1 MFTYDNGTSWSSYV
15 DTNFMPIFFNANLT
29 IMFPDDADRKV
40 AQDVCYKVNETD
52 PDPTQRRLC
61 YFDLKAT
68 GQTSLALGTSNAK
81 AEVDNTQTALGN
93 YYFFYHT
100 LQEYDLFCIY
110 NVQWWRK
117 WMTNV
122 TKSNI

>member
-1 MFTYDNGTSWSSYV
+1 MCYMFFFFTFLGQNNENNSLFTYDNGTSWSSYV

-93 YYFFYHT
+93 YYFFLSY
-100 LQEYDLFCIY
+100 FARI
-110 NVQWWRK
+110 
-117 WMTNV
+117 
-122 TKSNI
+122 

>member
-29 IMFPDDADRKV
+29 IMFPDEAERKT

-68 GQTSLALGTSNAK
+68 GQTSLAQGTSNAQ
-81 AEVDNTQTALGN
+81 AEVENTQNALGN
-93 YYFFYHT
+93 NFFYHT
-100 LQEYDLFCIY
+100 LQEYELLCIC
-110 NVQWWRK
+110 NNDK
-117 WMTNV
+117 NE
-122 TKSNI
+122 